1 MRDVI
6 FHNISINI
14 IITLTL
20 SLSIGQHRM
29 RFHLTSNALGSASA
43 NYCTQPFTMK
53 PISFG
58 DDRFKEEHQGVFVSR
73 FLSQTFKLAA
83 MGRYLLNTALIS
95 SRLISARLKIER
107 FSA

>member
-20 SLSIGQHRM
+20 SLSIGQHRI

-43 NYCTQPFTMK
+43 NYCTQRCSVHDETNF
-53 PISFG
+53 IW
-58 DDRFKEEHQGVFVSR
+58 
-73 FLSQTFKLAA
+73 
-83 MGRYLLNTALIS
+83 
-95 SRLISARLKIER
+95 
-107 FSA
+107 